1 MTFFCPVSDL
11 GIYGR
16 RIIGKEEPITSEKE
30 IFSLS
35 GPVHL
40 ASVDWNNFHHR
51 TSIAASLV
59 KGVYILEHDR
69 QQNRQGV
76 APPWWEF
83 FHFQLNHLLIDV
95 DGSIFGAV
103 YEFKYFAFHSAQN
116 APRFVVAFRGTIKK
130 RGSILRDFELDLLC
144 PCNELHRSSR
154 FQLAEQALRN
164 IVALAGATNVWLAGH
179 SSGSAIALLGG
190 KKMTTMGIPIESY
203 LFNPP
208 LLSSPIERIKNQK
221 LKHGIHFTSSMVK
234 AGLAVAL
241 KGNRQRS
248 QLEDPFV
255 ALSTW
260 LPYLFVNPADP
271 ICSKYIGFLC
281 KRTGKFERLLAAG
294 SKLLG
299 APGRDSEPSHLIP
312 SAYLTVNLS
321 ESPSFKQAHGIHQ
334 WWNPNLKFQSEQ
346 HKFS

>member
-1 MTFFCPVSDL
+1 MEE
-11 GIYGR
+11 GN
-16 RIIGKEEPITSEKE
+16 IGEEESITSEKE

-59 KGVYILEHDR
+59 EGVYILEHDR
-69 QQNRQGV
+69 QRNRQGPQSL

-103 YEFKYFAFHSAQN
+103 YEFKYFAYHSAQN
-116 APRFVVAFRGTIKK
+116 APRFVVAFRGTIIK

-144 PCNELHRSSR
+144 LCNELHRSSR
-154 FQLAEQALRN
+154 FQLAGQALQN
-164 IVALAGATNVWLAGH
+164 IVALAGPTNVWLAGH
-179 SSGSAIALLGG
+179 SLGSAIALLGG
-190 KKMTTMGIPIESY
+190 KKMATMGIPIESY

-208 LLSSPIERIKNQK
+208 LLSSPIEIIKNQK

-241 KGNRQRS
+241 KGNHQRS
-248 QLEDPFV
+248 QQEDPFV

-271 ICSKYIGFLC
+271 ICSKYIGYFVQ
-281 KRTGKFERLLAAG
+281 KNGMEGTGTGKFERLLAAG

-312 SAYLTVNLS
+312 SACLTINLS

-334 WWNPNLKFQSEQ
+334 WWNPNLKFQSEL